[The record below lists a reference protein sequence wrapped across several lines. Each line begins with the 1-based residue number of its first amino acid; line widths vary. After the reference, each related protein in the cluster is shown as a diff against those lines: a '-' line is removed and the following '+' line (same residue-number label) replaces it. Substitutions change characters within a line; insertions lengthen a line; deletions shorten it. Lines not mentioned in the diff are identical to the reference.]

1 MFPLHQGG
9 ELCFK
14 ISPSPHRQDNI
25 PQDLIPAQYAEIHGS
40 DMITS
45 MENGRRRNLT
55 SMDSNEVARDNKNN
69 SMKKMMHRVIERQR
83 RQEMAIH
90 HASLRALLPLEFIR
104 VTRVCLGF
112 QGKRSISDHMNEA
125 VNYVKYLQKKIR
137 EISAKR
143 DGLKKLSNSS
153 FVASPSG
160 SSNKYSSSSL
170 ALHPY
175 PGGIEIT
182 FDSDHLMGRDLPLS
196 KVLQVL
202 VEEGISVINCVST
215 KVNER
220 LFHSV
225 QTEVNDPTCLNLSEL
240 RQKLTLLV
248 SSTSDLSK

>member
-14 ISPSPHRQDNI
+14 ISPSPHQQDNI
-25 PQDLIPAQYAEIHGS
+25 PPDLIPAQYAEIHGS
-40 DMITS
+40 DMTKS
-45 MENGRRRNLT
+45 MEKGRRRNLT
-55 SMDSNEVARDNKNN
+55 SMDSNEVARDNKNS

-104 VTRVCLGF
+104 
-112 QGKRSISDHMNEA
+112 GKRSISDHMNEA
-125 VNYVKYLQKKIR
+125 VNYIKYLQKKIR

-182 FDSDHLMGRDLPLS
+182 FASDLMGRDLPLS